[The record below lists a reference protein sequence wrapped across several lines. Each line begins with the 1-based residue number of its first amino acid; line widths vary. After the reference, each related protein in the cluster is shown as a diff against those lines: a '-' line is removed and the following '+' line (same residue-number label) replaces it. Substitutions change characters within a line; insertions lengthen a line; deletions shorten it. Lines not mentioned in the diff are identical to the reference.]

1 MAKPTIRYG
10 KETPTRLQF
19 DSIAPT
25 MLTATDIFRTGGGAS
40 RLHAICLNHGMTD
53 DAIERL
59 SIRRLIATVDRLLAA
74 DRAGE

>member
-1 MAKPTIRYG
+1 MST
-10 KETPTRLQF
+10 TT
-19 DSIAPT
+19 T
-25 MLTATDIFRTGGGAS
+25 TLTATDIFRTGGGAS
-40 RLHAICLNHGMTD
+40 RLHAICLNHGMAD

>member
-1 MAKPTIRYG
+1 MIPKT
-10 KETPTRLQF
+10 TT
-19 DSIAPT
+19 T
-25 MLTATDIFRTGGGAS
+25 TTTLTATDIFRTGGGAS

-59 SIRRLIATVDRLLAA
+59 SIRRLISTVDRLLAA